1 MVLPVYI
8 HKEKLMSLTNSKL
21 KSQLIFSINQSINQ
35 PTGFDDFSRHGK
47 RGGKGQ

>member
-21 KSQLIFSINQSINQ
+21 KSQLILSTNQS
-35 PTGFDDFSRHGK
+35 TGFDDFSRHGK